1 MSAGS
6 LIEQAGLKGFSH
18 GGAMVSDRH
27 ANFII
32 NTGNATSKDIYE
44 LSELV
49 VNAVEKKSSIKLE
62 REVTL
67 LGKFQ

>member
-1 MSAGS
+1 
-6 LIEQAGLKGFSH
+6 
-18 GGAMVSDRH
+18 MVSDRH

-49 VNAVEKKSSIKLE
+49 ANAVEKKFGITLE

>member
-6 LIEQAGLKGFSH
+6 LIEQAGLRGFSH

-49 VNAVEKKSSIKLE
+49 ANAVEKKSGIKLE